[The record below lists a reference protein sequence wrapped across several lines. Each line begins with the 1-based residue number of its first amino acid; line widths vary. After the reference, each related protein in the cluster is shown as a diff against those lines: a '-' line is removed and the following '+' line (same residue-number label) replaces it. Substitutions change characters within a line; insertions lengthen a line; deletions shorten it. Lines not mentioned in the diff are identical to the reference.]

1 MTRLIPVLLF
11 CGFANACAVIDM
23 PVDDGSNPA
32 WVEER
37 LAEGAEERAAP
48 VAIPERRLGASEQA
62 ALEAGQVDV
71 MQQRE
76 ALEAGYAESGRTA
89 TSSAEDFVADAQERT
104 TPPE

>member
-23 PVDDGSNPA
+23 PVNDGSNPA

-37 LAEGAEERAAP
+37 LAEGAQERAAP
-48 VAIPERRLGASEQA
+48 VAIPERRIAPDEEA
-62 ALEAGQVDV
+62 ALAAGQTDVLQQRAAMEAGQ
-71 MQQRE
+71 
-76 ALEAGYAESGRTA
+76 AETGRTA
-89 TSSAEDFVADAQERT
+89 TSSAEEFIADAQERT

>member
-23 PVDDGSNPA
+23 PVNDGSNPA

-37 LAEGAEERAAP
+37 LAEGAEERVAP
-48 VAIPERRLGASEQA
+48 VAIPERRLGSEEQA
-62 ALEAGQVDV
+62 ELAAGQVNV
-71 MQQRE
+71 LQQRE
-76 ALEAGYAESGRTA
+76 AMEAGHAESGRTA
-89 TSSAEDFVADAQERT
+89 TTSAEDFIADAQERT

>member
-23 PVDDGSNPA
+23 PVNDGSNPA

-37 LAEGAEERAAP
+37 LAEDTEAREAPIVIPDRRIAADEE
-48 VAIPERRLGASEQA
+48 A
-62 ALEAGQVDV
+62 ALASGRTDV
-71 MQQRE
+71 LQQRE
-76 ALEAGYAESGRTA
+76 AMEAGHAASGRTA
-89 TSSAEDFVADAQERT
+89 TSSAEEFVADAQERT

>member
-23 PVDDGSNPA
+23 PVNDGSNPA

-37 LAEGAEERAAP
+37 LAEGAETRVAP
-48 VAIPERRLGASEQA
+48 VAIPERRLGADEQA
-62 ALEAGQVDV
+62 ELAAGQVTV
-71 MQQRE
+71 LQQRD
-76 ALEAGYAESGRTA
+76 AMEAGRAENGRTA
-89 TSSAEDFVADAQERT
+89 TSSAEEFMADARERT